1 MDREKR
7 SGFEALARESSLYP
21 QEKLLKVQSGN
32 KTLHISI
39 PSEVAYQENRVA
51 LTPAATGIL
60 VANGQQICI
69 EQGAGKHSF
78 FMDDQYSESGAQ
90 IKYSRKEVFE
100 ADVVL
105 KVEPP
110 TIEEINMMKP
120 GSTLIS
126 ALQMGNANAEYF
138 EALNRKKITAV
149 AFELIEDKAR
159 GLPIVNAM
167 SELAGS
173 LVIPIAAEYMS
184 SVNGGK
190 GIILGGITGVPPT
203 RVIILGAGTVAEYAA
218 RAALG
223 LGAEVRIF
231 DNEVYKLRR
240 IKHKLGSQAFTSVID
255 SATLAQSLRS
265 ADVVIGAVRAEKG
278 RARCVVTEEMVASMK
293 SGAVILDVSIDQGG
307 CIETSET
314 TTHANPTFR
323 KYDVVH
329 YCVPNIAS
337 RAARTATYALSN
349 ILTPII
355 LKIADSGG
363 IDSMMYHYSWFNHGV
378 YAYKGSTTNLT
389 ISKKFNLPYK
399 DLNLLMAARGRA

>member
-1 MDREKR
+1 MAEGKK
-7 SGFEALARESSLYP
+7 SGFEELAKEGSLYP
-21 QEKLLKVQSGN
+21 QEKLMKVKSGN
-32 KTLHISI
+32 KSMHISI
-39 PSEVAYQENRVA
+39 PNEVSYQENRVA
-51 LTPAATGIL
+51 LTPAAAGIL
-60 VANGQQICI
+60 VANGHQVSL
-69 EQGAGKHSF
+69 EQSAGKHAF
-78 FMDDQYSESGAQ
+78 YMDDEYSETGTQ
-90 IKYSRKEVFE
+90 IIYSKKEAFE
-100 ADVVL
+100 ANLVL

-110 TIEEINMMKP
+110 TLEEIALMKP

-126 ALQMGNANAEYF
+126 ALQMGNTSAEYF
-138 EALNRKKITAV
+138 EALNSKKITAV
-149 AFELIEDKAR
+149 AYEMIEDKAS

-190 GIILGGITGVPPT
+190 GIIVGGITGVPPT

-240 IKHKLGSQAFTSVID
+240 IRHKLNNQVFTSVID
-255 SATLAQSLRS
+255 SLTLETSLRS
-265 ADVVIGAVRAEKG
+265 ADVVIGALRPEKG

-293 SGAVILDVSIDQGG
+293 SGAVIIDVSIDQGG

-323 KYDVVH
+323 KYDVIH

-337 RAARTATYALSN
+337 RAARSATTALSN
-349 ILTPII
+349 IMTPIL
-355 LKIADSGG
+355 LKVGDSGG
-363 IDSMMYHYSWFNHGV
+363 IDEMIYHYSWFNRGV
-378 YAYKGSTTNLT
+378 YAYKGSTTNLA

-399 DLNLLMAARGRA
+399 DLNLLLAARF

>member
-1 MDREKR
+1 MGEGKK
-7 SGFEALARESSLYP
+7 SGFEALAKEGSLYP
-21 QEKLLKVQSGN
+21 QEKLLKVKSGN
-32 KTLHISI
+32 KSLRIAI
-39 PSEVAYQENRVA
+39 PTEVAYQEKRVA
-51 LTPAATGIL
+51 LTPSAAGIMT
-60 VANGQQICI
+60 ANGLEVCL

-78 FMDDQYSESGAQ
+78 FNDDEYSEVGTQ
-90 IKYSRKEVFE
+90 ILYSHEEIFE
-100 ADVVL
+100 ADMVL

-110 TIEEINMMKP
+110 TLEEIGMMKP

-126 ALQMGNANAEYF
+126 ALQMGDANAAYF
-138 EALNRKKITAV
+138 EALNKKKITAI
-149 AFELIEDKAR
+149 AFEMIQDKAK

-173 LVIPIAAEYMS
+173 LAIPIAAEHMS

-240 IKHKLGSQAFTSVID
+240 IRHKLSNQVFTSVID
-255 SATLAQSLRS
+255 SVTLGQSLMS
-265 ADVVIGAVRAEKG
+265 ADVVIGALRPEKG

-293 SGAVILDVSIDQGG
+293 SGAVVLDVSIDQGG
-307 CIETSET
+307 CIETSEI
-314 TTHANPTFR
+314 TTHAKPTFR
-323 KYDVVH
+323 KYDVIH

-337 RAARTATYALSN
+337 RAARTATTALSN

-355 LKIADSGG
+355 LKVGEAGG
-363 IDSMMYHYSWFNHGV
+363 IDEMIYQYPWFNSGV
-378 YAYKGSTTNLT
+378 YAYKGSTTKLS

-399 DLNLLMAARGRA
+399 DLGLLLAARF